1 MLKCVNGLPCSNGGR
16 CTANGTCMCT
26 EGFSGVFCAT
36 IQPAAKKSVKDD
48 KSFYGY
54 VVGVTGSVIFVM
66 VVVSALVRVQMDKQ
80 EMEEKRRKHMLGY
93 GDSSNSDD
101 EGDDD
106 DEVKGHTD
114 DPMARL
120 EWERKLGRMQ
130 NARESVDVW
139 YKLHKVGLDKSNTHI
154 AVISSPFT

>member
-1 MLKCVNGLPCSNGGR
+1 MLPCVNGLPCSNGGR
-16 CTANGTCMCT
+16 CTANGTCICT
-26 EGFSGVFCAT
+26 EGVSGLLCEIFQAV
-36 IQPAAKKSVKDD
+36 AKKSVKDD

-54 VVGVTGSVIFVM
+54 VVGVTGSVLFVM
-66 VVVSALVRVQMDKQ
+66 VVVSALVRVHMNKK

-93 GDSSNSDD
+93 DDSTNSEDK
-101 EGDDD
+101 GDD
-106 DEVKGHTD
+106 DEVKGHPD

-120 EWERKLGRMQ
+120 EWQRKLGRMQ
-130 NARESVDVW
+130 NARESVDIW